1 MRVFCAE
8 DGVDQISRISRYAL
22 IRATQARAKLRRF
35 HHTTEDHAM
44 STTTP
49 TPQDVRAALGRALHE
64 HWGLFLAEGI
74 ILVILGLLAIIVPPL
89 ASLAVTIFIGWLFVI
104 SGIAGLIMTF
114 MARRAPGF
122 WWSLISAVIALIAGA
137 LLLWQPVLGVLS
149 LTFVLIAFFLIDG
162 ILSIILAIEHRREL
176 VGRWGWILLS
186 GIVDLIIAIII
197 WAGLPGTAAWA
208 LGLLVGI
215 DLVFGGTALIMVALH
230 ARRGAAAAA

>member
-1 MRVFCAE
+1 
-8 DGVDQISRISRYAL
+8 
-22 IRATQARAKLRRF
+22 
-35 HHTTEDHAM
+35 M
-44 STTTP
+44 STTP
-49 TPQDVRAALGRALHE
+49 TTQDVRAAFGRALHD

-89 ASLAVTIFIGWLFVI
+89 ATLAATFFIGWLFVI

-122 WWSLISAVIALIAGA
+122 WWSLLSAVIALIAGA
-137 LLLWQPVLGVLS
+137 LLLWHPVLGVLS
-149 LTFVLIAFFLIDG
+149 LTFVIIAFFIIDG
-162 ILSIILAIEHRREL
+162 VLSIILSIEHRREL

-186 GIVDLIIAIII
+186 GIVDLIIAAII

-215 DLVFGGTALIMVALH
+215 DLVFGGAALIMVALA
-230 ARRGAAAAA
+230 ARRDAAAVA

>member
-1 MRVFCAE
+1 
-8 DGVDQISRISRYAL
+8 
-22 IRATQARAKLRRF
+22 
-35 HHTTEDHAM
+35 M

-74 ILVILGLLAIIVPPL
+74 ILVILGLLAIVVPPL

-176 VGRWGWILLS
+176 VGRWGWILVS
-186 GIVDLIIAIII
+186 GIVDLIIAAII

>member
-1 MRVFCAE
+1 
-8 DGVDQISRISRYAL
+8 
-22 IRATQARAKLRRF
+22 
-35 HHTTEDHAM
+35 M
-44 STTTP
+44 STT

-122 WWSLISAVIALIAGA
+122 WWSLISAVIALIAGG

-230 ARRGAAAAA
+230 AKRGAAAAA

>member
-1 MRVFCAE
+1 
-8 DGVDQISRISRYAL
+8 
-22 IRATQARAKLRRF
+22 
-35 HHTTEDHAM
+35 M

-122 WWSLISAVIALIAGA
+122 WWSLISAVIALIAGV

-186 GIVDLIIAIII
+186 GIVDLIIAAII

-230 ARRGAAAAA
+230 AKRDAAAVA